1 MLRHLEYFTNDYSFK
16 RAHMLIKKLLSMMV
30 AVAATTTGLTAFAQ
44 DAYPNKPV
52 KLIVPF
58 PPGQATD
65 IVGRL
70 LADGLTKEWGQQ
82 VIVDNRGNTIVG
94 MLAGKTAPADGY
106 TITFGTSGTLGVNPS
121 LYSKLPYSPKDFEM
135 VNGVFIVP
143 LMIVAHPSF
152 PYNTATELIAAAKKE
167 PNKINIGY
175 AGTGTSQHL
184 TGELFK
190 SSANIEMTGVNY
202 KGSGPAMTDLL
213 GGQIPVL
220 VDSLASAL
228 PHVKAGKIKA
238 IAMTSAQRVPQLP
251 DVPTVA
257 EAGLPGFDGSG
268 WGGLVV
274 PAGTP
279 PAIVAKISADVQKLL
294 RDPEFQ
300 EKIIARGA
308 IPDPRGAKDWSAFVD
323 AEVVKWGDVIKK
335 ANLKAD

>member
-1 MLRHLEYFTNDYSFK
+1 MF
-16 RAHMLIKKLLSMMV
+16 IKKLLTISIAMIAASTSFQSV
-30 AVAATTTGLTAFAQ
+30 AQG
-44 DAYPNKPV
+44 AYPSKPV

-70 LADGLTKEWGQQ
+70 LADGLTKEWGQP
-82 VIVDNRGNTIVG
+82 VVVENKGNTIVG
-94 MLAGKTAPADGY
+94 MLDGKKAPADGY

-121 LYSKLPYSPKDFEM
+121 LYSKLQYGPKDFEM

-152 PYNTATELIAAAKKE
+152 PYNNVKDLIAAAKKE
-167 PNKINIGY
+167 PNKFNIGY

-190 SSANIEMTGVNY
+190 SSAKVEMTGVNY

-213 GGQIPVL
+213 GGQIPLL

-228 PHVKAGKIKA
+228 PQVKAGKIKA
-238 IAMTSAQRVPQLP
+238 LAMTSAQRVPQLP

-257 EAGLPGFDGSG
+257 EAGLPGFEGSG
-268 WGGLVV
+268 WGGLIV

-279 PAIVAKISADVQKLL
+279 PAVVTKISADVQKLL

-300 EKIIARGA
+300 QKIIDRGA
-308 IPDPRGAKDWSAFVD
+308 IPDPRGAKEWSAFVD
-323 AEVVKWGDVIKK
+323 SEVVKWGDVIKK

>member
-1 MLRHLEYFTNDYSFK
+1 MF
-16 RAHMLIKKLLSMMV
+16 IKKLLTISIAMIAASTSFQSV
-30 AVAATTTGLTAFAQ
+30 AQG
-44 DAYPNKPV
+44 AYPNKPV

-70 LADGLTKEWGQQ
+70 LADGLTKEWGQP
-82 VIVDNRGNTIVG
+82 VVVENKGNTIVG
-94 MLAGKTAPADGY
+94 MLDGKKAPADGY

-121 LYSKLPYSPKDFEM
+121 LYSKLQYGPKDFEM

-152 PYNTATELIAAAKKE
+152 PYNNVKDLIAAAKKE
-167 PNKINIGY
+167 PNKFNIGY

-190 SSANIEMTGVNY
+190 SSAKVEMTGVNY

-213 GGQIPVL
+213 GGQIPLL

-228 PHVKAGKIKA
+228 PQVKAGKIKA
-238 IAMTSAQRVPQLP
+238 LAMTSAQRVPQLP

-257 EAGLPGFDGSG
+257 EAGLPGFEGSG

-279 PAIVAKISADVQKLL
+279 PAVVTKISADVQKLL

-300 EKIIARGA
+300 QKIIDRGA
-308 IPDPRGAKDWSAFVD
+308 IPDPRGAKEWSAFVD
-323 AEVVKWGDVIKK
+323 SEVVKWGDVIKK

>member
-1 MLRHLEYFTNDYSFK
+1 LLTIAIAMIASSTSFQS
-16 RAHMLIKKLLSMMV
+16 L
-30 AVAATTTGLTAFAQ
+30 AQ
-44 DAYPNKPV
+44 GAYPNKPV

-70 LADGLTKEWGQQ
+70 LADGLTKEWGQP
-82 VIVDNRGNTIVG
+82 VVVENKGNTIVG
-94 MLAGKTAPADGY
+94 MLDGKKAPADGY

-121 LYSKLPYSPKDFEM
+121 LYSKLQYGPKDFVM

-152 PYNTATELIAAAKKE
+152 PYNNVKELIAAAKKE
-167 PNKINIGY
+167 PNKFNIGY

-190 SSANIEMTGVNY
+190 SSANVEMTGVNY

-213 GGQIPVL
+213 GGQIPLL

-228 PHVKAGKIKA
+228 PQVKAGKIKA
-238 IAMTSAQRVPQLP
+238 LAMTSAQRVPQLP

-279 PAIVAKISADVQKLL
+279 PAVVAKISADVQKLL

-300 EKIIARGA
+300 QKIIDRGA
-308 IPDPRGAKDWSAFVD
+308 IPDPRGAKEWSAFVD
-323 AEVVKWGDVIKK
+323 SEVIKWGDVIKK

>member
-1 MLRHLEYFTNDYSFK
+1 MF
-16 RAHMLIKKLLSMMV
+16 IKKLLTIAIAMM
-30 AVAATTTGLTAFAQ
+30 AASTSFQSFAQ
-44 DAYPNKPV
+44 GAYPNKPV

-70 LADGLTKEWGQQ
+70 LADGLTKEWGQP
-82 VIVDNRGNTIVG
+82 VIVENKGNTIVG
-94 MLAGKTAPADGY
+94 MLDGKKAPADGY

-121 LYSKLPYSPKDFEM
+121 LYSKLQYGPKDFEM

-152 PYNTATELIAAAKKE
+152 PYNNVSELIAAAKKE
-167 PNKINIGY
+167 PNKFNIGY

-190 SSANIEMTGVNY
+190 SSAKVEMTGVNY

-213 GGQIPVL
+213 GGQIPLL

-228 PHVKAGKIKA
+228 PQVKAGKIKA
-238 IAMTSAQRVPQLP
+238 LAMTSAQRVPQLP

-257 EAGLPGFDGSG
+257 EAGFPGFDGSG

-279 PAIVAKISADVQKLL
+279 PAVVAKISTDVQKLL

-300 EKIIARGA
+300 QKIIDRGA
-308 IPDPRGAKDWSAFVD
+308 IPDPRGAKEWSAFVD
-323 AEVVKWGDVIKK
+323 SEVIKWGDVIKK

>member
-1 MLRHLEYFTNDYSFK
+1 MI
-16 RAHMLIKKLLSMMV
+16 IKKLLTIAIAMIASS
-30 AVAATTTGLTAFAQ
+30 TSFQSFAQ
-44 DAYPNKPV
+44 GAYPNKPV
-52 KLIVPF
+52 KIIVPF

-70 LADGLTKEWGQQ
+70 LADGLTKEWGQP
-82 VIVDNRGNTIVG
+82 VVVENKGNTIVG
-94 MLAGKTAPADGY
+94 MLDGKKAPADGY

-121 LYSKLPYSPKDFEM
+121 LYSKLQYGPKDFVM

-152 PYNTATELIAAAKKE
+152 PYNNVKDLIAAAKKE
-167 PNKINIGY
+167 PNKFNIGY

-190 SSANIEMTGVNY
+190 SSAKVEMTGVNY

-213 GGQIPVL
+213 GGQIPLL

-228 PHVKAGKIKA
+228 PQVKAGKIKA
-238 IAMTSAQRVPQLP
+238 LAMTSAQRVPQLP

-257 EAGLPGFDGSG
+257 EAGLPGFEGSG

-279 PAIVAKISADVQKLL
+279 PAVVAKISADVQKLL

-300 EKIIARGA
+300 KRIIDRGA
-308 IPDPRGAKDWSAFVD
+308 IPDPRGAKEWTAFVD
-323 AEVVKWGDVIKK
+323 AEVIKWGDVIKK

>member
-1 MLRHLEYFTNDYSFK
+1 MF
-16 RAHMLIKKLLSMMV
+16 IKKLLTIAIAMIASSMSFQS
-30 AVAATTTGLTAFAQ
+30 FAQ
-44 DAYPNKPV
+44 GAYPNKPV

-70 LADGLTKEWGQQ
+70 LADGLTKEWGQP
-82 VIVDNRGNTIVG
+82 VIVENKGNTIVG
-94 MLAGKTAPADGY
+94 MLDGKKAPADGY

-121 LYSKLPYSPKDFEM
+121 LYSKLQYGPKDFEM

-152 PYNTATELIAAAKKE
+152 PFNNVSELIAAAKKE
-167 PNKINIGY
+167 PNKYNIGY

-190 SSANIEMTGVNY
+190 SSAKVEMTGVNY

-213 GGQIPVL
+213 GGQIPLL

-228 PHVKAGKIKA
+228 PQVKAGKIKA
-238 IAMTSAQRVPQLP
+238 LAMTSAQRVPQLP

-257 EAGLPGFDGSG
+257 EAGFPGFDGSG

-279 PAIVAKISADVQKLL
+279 PAVVAKISTDVQKLL

-300 EKIIARGA
+300 QKIIDRGA
-308 IPDPRGAKDWSAFVD
+308 IPDSRGAKEWSAFVD
-323 AEVVKWGDVIKK
+323 SEVIKWGDVIKK

>member
-1 MLRHLEYFTNDYSFK
+1 MF
-16 RAHMLIKKLLSMMV
+16 IKKLLTISIAMIAASTSFQSV
-30 AVAATTTGLTAFAQ
+30 AQG
-44 DAYPNKPV
+44 AYPNKPV

-70 LADGLTKEWGQQ
+70 LADGLTKEWGQP
-82 VIVDNRGNTIVG
+82 VVVENKGNTIVG
-94 MLAGKTAPADGY
+94 MLDGKKAPADGY

-121 LYSKLPYSPKDFEM
+121 LYSKLQYGPKDFEM

-152 PYNTATELIAAAKKE
+152 PFNNVKDLIAAAKKE
-167 PNKINIGY
+167 PNKFNIGY

-190 SSANIEMTGVNY
+190 SSAKVEMTGVNY

-213 GGQIPVL
+213 GGQIPLL

-228 PHVKAGKIKA
+228 PQVKAGKIKA
-238 IAMTSAQRVPQLP
+238 LAMTSAQRVPQLP

-257 EAGLPGFDGSG
+257 EAGLPGFEGSG
-268 WGGLVV
+268 WGGLIV

-279 PAIVAKISADVQKLL
+279 PAVVTKISADVQKLL
-294 RDPEFQ
+294 RNPEFQ
-300 EKIIARGA
+300 QRIIDRGA
-308 IPDPRGAKDWSAFVD
+308 IPDPRGAKEWSAFVD
-323 AEVVKWGDVIKK
+323 SEVVKWGDVIKK

>member
-1 MLRHLEYFTNDYSFK
+1 MF
-16 RAHMLIKKLLSMMV
+16 IKKLLTIAIAMIASSMSFQS
-30 AVAATTTGLTAFAQ
+30 LAQ
-44 DAYPNKPV
+44 GAYPNKPV

-70 LADGLTKEWGQQ
+70 LADGLTKEWGQP
-82 VIVDNRGNTIVG
+82 VVVENKGNTIVG
-94 MLAGKTAPADGY
+94 MLDGKKAPADGY

-121 LYSKLPYSPKDFEM
+121 LYSKLQYGPKDFVM

-152 PYNTATELIAAAKKE
+152 PYNNVKELIAAAKKE
-167 PNKINIGY
+167 PNKFNIGY

-190 SSANIEMTGVNY
+190 SSANVEMTGVNY

-213 GGQIPVL
+213 GGQIPLL

-228 PHVKAGKIKA
+228 PQVKAGKIKA
-238 IAMTSAQRVPQLP
+238 LAMTSAQRVPQLP

-279 PAIVAKISADVQKLL
+279 PAVVAKISADVQKLL

-300 EKIIARGA
+300 QKIIDRGA
-308 IPDPRGAKDWSAFVD
+308 IPDPRGAKEWSAFVD
-323 AEVVKWGDVIKK
+323 SEVIKWGDVIKK

>member
-1 MLRHLEYFTNDYSFK
+1 MF
-16 RAHMLIKKLLSMMV
+16 IKKLLTITV
-30 AVAATTTGLTAFAQ
+30 AMIAGTTSLQSIAQ
-44 DAYPNKPV
+44 GAYPNKPV
-52 KLIVPF
+52 KIIVPF

-70 LADGLTKEWGQQ
+70 LADGLTKEWGQP
-82 VIVDNRGNTIVG
+82 VVVENKGNTIVG
-94 MLAGKTAPADGY
+94 MLDGKKAPADGY

-121 LYSKLPYSPKDFEM
+121 LYSKLQYGPKDFVM

-152 PYNTATELIAAAKKE
+152 PYNNVADLIAAAKKE
-167 PNKINIGY
+167 PNKFNIGY

-190 SSANIEMTGVNY
+190 SSAKVEMTGVNY

-213 GGQIPVL
+213 GGQITLL

-228 PHVKAGKIKA
+228 PQVKAGKIKA
-238 IAMTSAQRVPQLP
+238 LAMTSAQRVPQLP

-257 EAGLPGFDGSG
+257 EAGLPGFEGSG

-279 PAIVAKISADVQKLL
+279 PAVVAKISTDVQKLL

-300 EKIIARGA
+300 QKIIARGA
-308 IPDPRGAKDWSAFVD
+308 IPDPRGAKEWTAFVD
-323 AEVVKWGDVIKK
+323 SEVIKWGDVIKK

>member
-1 MLRHLEYFTNDYSFK
+1 MF
-16 RAHMLIKKLLSMMV
+16 IKKLLTISIAMIAASTSFQSV
-30 AVAATTTGLTAFAQ
+30 AQG
-44 DAYPNKPV
+44 AYPNKPV
-52 KLIVPF
+52 KIIVPF

-70 LADGLTKEWGQQ
+70 LADGLTKDWGQP
-82 VIVDNRGNTIVG
+82 VVVENKGNTIVG
-94 MLAGKTAPADGY
+94 MLDGKNAPADGY

-121 LYSKLPYSPKDFEM
+121 LYSKLQYGPKDFEM

-152 PYNTATELIAAAKKE
+152 PYNNVTELIAAAKKE
-167 PNKINIGY
+167 PNKFNIGY

-190 SSANIEMTGVNY
+190 SSAKVEMTGVNY

-213 GGQIPVL
+213 GGQIPLL

-228 PHVKAGKIKA
+228 PQVKAGKIKA
-238 IAMTSAQRVPQLP
+238 LAMTSAQRVPQLP

-257 EAGLPGFDGSG
+257 EAGLPGFEGSG
-268 WGGLVV
+268 WGGLIV

-279 PAIVAKISADVQKLL
+279 PAVVTKISADVQKLL

-300 EKIIARGA
+300 QRIIARGA
-308 IPDPRGAKDWSAFVD
+308 IPDPRGAKEWSAFVD
-323 AEVVKWGDVIKK
+323 SEVVKWGDVIKK

>member
-1 MLRHLEYFTNDYSFK
+1 MF
-16 RAHMLIKKLLSMMV
+16 IKKLLTIAIAMIASSMSFQS
-30 AVAATTTGLTAFAQ
+30 FAQ
-44 DAYPNKPV
+44 GAYPNKPV

-70 LADGLTKEWGQQ
+70 LADGLTKEWGQP
-82 VIVDNRGNTIVG
+82 VIVENKGNTIVG
-94 MLAGKTAPADGY
+94 MLDGKKAPADGY

-121 LYSKLPYSPKDFEM
+121 LYSKLQYGPKDFEM

-152 PYNTATELIAAAKKE
+152 PFNNVSELIAAAKKE
-167 PNKINIGY
+167 PNKFNIGY

-190 SSANIEMTGVNY
+190 SSAKVEMTGVNY

-213 GGQIPVL
+213 GGQIPLL

-228 PHVKAGKIKA
+228 PQVKAGKIKA
-238 IAMTSAQRVPQLP
+238 LAMTSAQRVPQLP

-257 EAGLPGFDGSG
+257 EAGFPGFDGSG

-279 PAIVAKISADVQKLL
+279 PAVVAKISTDVQKLL

-300 EKIIARGA
+300 QRIIDRGA
-308 IPDPRGAKDWSAFVD
+308 IPDPRGAKEWSAFVD
-323 AEVVKWGDVIKK
+323 SEVIKWGDVIKK

>member
-1 MLRHLEYFTNDYSFK
+1 MF
-16 RAHMLIKKLLSMMV
+16 IKKLLTIAIAMIAASTSFQSV
-30 AVAATTTGLTAFAQ
+30 AQG
-44 DAYPNKPV
+44 AYPNKPV

-70 LADGLTKEWGQQ
+70 LADGLTKEWGQP
-82 VIVDNRGNTIVG
+82 VVVENKGNTIVG
-94 MLAGKTAPADGY
+94 MLDGKKAPADGY

-121 LYSKLPYSPKDFEM
+121 LYSKLQYGPKDFEM

-152 PYNTATELIAAAKKE
+152 PYNNVKDLIAAAKKE
-167 PNKINIGY
+167 PNKFNIGY

-190 SSANIEMTGVNY
+190 SSAKVEMTGVNY

-213 GGQIPVL
+213 GGQIPLL

-228 PHVKAGKIKA
+228 PQVKAGKIKA
-238 IAMTSAQRVPQLP
+238 LAMTSAQRVPQLP

-257 EAGLPGFDGSG
+257 EAGLPGFEGSG

-279 PAIVAKISADVQKLL
+279 PAVVTKISADVQKLL

-300 EKIIARGA
+300 QRIIDRGA
-308 IPDPRGAKDWSAFVD
+308 IPDPRGAKEWSAFVD
-323 AEVVKWGDVIKK
+323 SEVVKWGDVIKK

>member
-1 MLRHLEYFTNDYSFK
+1 MFIR
-16 RAHMLIKKLLSMMV
+16 KLLTI
-30 AVAATTTGLTAFAQ
+30 AVAMIAGVTSFQSLAQ
-44 DAYPNKPV
+44 GAYPNKPV

-70 LADGLTKEWGQQ
+70 LADGLTKEWGQP
-82 VIVDNRGNTIVG
+82 VVVENKGNTIVG
-94 MLAGKTAPADGY
+94 MLDGKKAPADGY

-121 LYSKLPYSPKDFEM
+121 LYSKLQYGPKDFVM

-152 PYNTATELIAAAKKE
+152 PYNNVKDLIAAAKKE
-167 PNKINIGY
+167 PNKFNIGY

-190 SSANIEMTGVNY
+190 SSAKVEMTGVNY

-213 GGQIPVL
+213 GGQIPLL

-228 PHVKAGKIKA
+228 PQVKAGKIKA
-238 IAMTSAQRVPQLP
+238 LAMTSAQRVPQLP

-279 PAIVAKISADVQKLL
+279 PAVIAKISADVQKLL

-300 EKIIARGA
+300 KRIIDRGA
-308 IPDPRGAKDWSAFVD
+308 IPDPRGAKEWSAFVD
-323 AEVVKWGDVIKK
+323 SEVVKWGDVIKK

>member
-1 MLRHLEYFTNDYSFK
+1 
-16 RAHMLIKKLLSMMV
+16 MLIKNVLSAII
-30 AVAATTTGLTAFAQ
+30 AVTASVTSFHSIAQ
-44 DAYPNKPV
+44 DSYPNKPV

-70 LADGLTKEWGQQ
+70 LADGLTKEWGQP

-94 MLAGKTAPADGY
+94 MLDGKKAPADGY

-121 LYSKLPYSPKDFEM
+121 LYSKLQYGPKDFEM

-152 PYNTATELIAAAKKE
+152 PYNNVTELIAAAKKE
-167 PNKINIGY
+167 PNKFNIGY

-190 SSANIEMTGVNY
+190 SSAQVEMTGVNY

-213 GGQIPVL
+213 GGQIPLL

-238 IAMTSAQRVPQLP
+238 LAMTSAQRVPQLP

-279 PAIVAKISADVQKLL
+279 PAVVAKISADVQKLL

-300 EKIIARGA
+300 QKIIARGA
-308 IPDPRGAKDWSAFVD
+308 IPDPRGAKEWSAFVD
-323 AEVVKWGDVIKK
+323 SEVVKWGDVIKK

>member
-1 MLRHLEYFTNDYSFK
+1 
-16 RAHMLIKKLLSMMV
+16 MLIKNILSTII
-30 AVAATTTGLTAFAQ
+30 AVTASVTSLHSVAQ
-44 DAYPNKPV
+44 DSYPNKPV

-70 LADGLTKEWGQQ
+70 LADGLTKEWGQP

-94 MLAGKTAPADGY
+94 MLDGKKAPADGY

-121 LYSKLPYSPKDFEM
+121 LYSKLPYGPKDFEM

-152 PYNTATELIAAAKKE
+152 PYNNVTDLIAAVKKD
-167 PNKINIGY
+167 PNKMNIGY

-190 SSANIEMTGVNY
+190 SSANVEMTGVNY

-213 GGQIPVL
+213 GGQIPLL

-238 IAMTSAQRVPQLP
+238 LAMTSAQRVPQLP

-257 EAGLPGFDGSG
+257 EAGLPGFEGSG

-279 PAIVAKISADVQKLL
+279 PAVVAKISADVQKLL
-294 RDPEFQ
+294 NDPEFQ
-300 EKIIARGA
+300 QKIIARGA

-323 AEVVKWGDVIKK
+323 SEVVKWGGVIKK

>member
-1 MLRHLEYFTNDYSFK
+1 MF
-16 RAHMLIKKLLSMMV
+16 IKKLLTISIAMIAASTSFQSV
-30 AVAATTTGLTAFAQ
+30 AQG
-44 DAYPNKPV
+44 AYPNKPV
-52 KLIVPF
+52 KIIVPF

-70 LADGLTKEWGQQ
+70 LADGLTKDWGQP
-82 VIVDNRGNTIVG
+82 VVVENKGNTIVG
-94 MLAGKTAPADGY
+94 MLDGKNAPADGY

-121 LYSKLPYSPKDFEM
+121 LYSKLQYGPKDFEM

-152 PYNTATELIAAAKKE
+152 PYNNVTELIAAAKKE
-167 PNKINIGY
+167 PNKFNIGY

-190 SSANIEMTGVNY
+190 SSAKVEMTGVNY

-213 GGQIPVL
+213 GGQIPLL

-228 PHVKAGKIKA
+228 PQVKAGKIKA
-238 IAMTSAQRVPQLP
+238 LAMTSAQRVPQLP

-257 EAGLPGFDGSG
+257 EAGLPGFEGSG

-279 PAIVAKISADVQKLL
+279 PAVVTKISADVQKLL

-300 EKIIARGA
+300 QRIIARGA
-308 IPDPRGAKDWSAFVD
+308 IPDPRGAKEWSAFVD
-323 AEVVKWGDVIKK
+323 SEVVKWGDVIKK

>member
-1 MLRHLEYFTNDYSFK
+1 MYLSHPYRTHTMHKN
-16 RAHMLIKKLLSMMV
+16 LLSFVV
-30 AVAATTTGLTAFAQ
+30 AVAACASGMSVHAQ

-70 LADGLTKEWGQQ
+70 LAEGLTKEWGQQ
-82 VIVDNRGNTIVG
+82 VIVDNRSNSIVG
-94 MLAGKTAPADGY
+94 MLAGKTAAPDGY
-106 TITFGTSGTLGVNPS
+106 TITFGTSGTIGVNPS
-121 LYSKLPYSPKDFEM
+121 LYSKLSYGPKDFEK

-143 LMIVAHPSF
+143 LMLVAHPSF
-152 PYNTATELIAAAKKE
+152 KYNTAKEIIDASKKE
-167 PNKINIGY
+167 PNSINIGY

-202 KGSGPAMTDLL
+202 KGSGPAMIDLL
-213 GGQIPVL
+213 GGQIPLL

-238 IAMTSAQRVPQLP
+238 IAMTSATRAPQLP

-257 EAGLPGFDGSG
+257 ESAGLPNFDGSG

-279 PAIVAKISADVQKLL
+279 PAVVAKISADVQKLL
-294 RDPEFQ
+294 KDPAFQ

-308 IPDPRGAKDWSAFVD
+308 IPDPRGAKEWGAFVD
-323 AEVVKWGDVIKK
+323 AEIAKWAEVIKK

>member
-1 MLRHLEYFTNDYSFK
+1 ML
-16 RAHMLIKKLLSMMV
+16 KKNILSLAL
-30 AVAATTTGLTAFAQ
+30 AVFASVSTLPSQAQ
-44 DAYPNKPV
+44 DVFPNKPV

-70 LADGLTKEWGQQ
+70 LAEGLTKEWGQQ
-82 VIVDNRGNTIVG
+82 VIVDNRSNTITG
-94 MLAGKTAPADGY
+94 MLAGKAAPADGY
-106 TITFGTSGTLGVNPS
+106 TITFGTSGTLGVNPT
-121 LYSKLPYSPKDFEM
+121 LYTKLAYGPKDFEM

-152 PYNTATELIAAAKKE
+152 EYNTIPELIAAAKKN
-167 PNKINIGY
+167 PDKFNIGY

-190 SSANIEMTGVNY
+190 SSADVQLTGINY
-202 KGSGPAMTDLL
+202 KGSGPAMIDLL
-213 GGQIPVL
+213 GGQVPLL

-228 PHVKAGKIKA
+228 PHLKAGKIKA
-238 IAMTSAQRVPQLP
+238 LAMTSAQRVPQLP

-257 EAGLPGFDGSG
+257 EAGFVGFDGSG

-279 PAIVAKISADVQKLL
+279 PAIVSKISADVQKVLN
-294 RDPEFQ
+294 DPAFQ
-300 EKIIARGA
+300 ERVIARGA
-308 IPDPRGAKDWSAFVD
+308 IPDPRGSKEWTAFVN
-323 AEVVKWGDVIKK
+323 AEVIKWGDVIKK

>member
-1 MLRHLEYFTNDYSFK
+1 MF
-16 RAHMLIKKLLSMMV
+16 IKKLLTI
-30 AVAATTTGLTAFAQ
+30 AVAMIAGTTSLQSVAQ
-44 DAYPNKPV
+44 GAYPNKPV
-52 KLIVPF
+52 KIIVPF

-70 LADGLTKEWGQQ
+70 LADGLTKEWGQP
-82 VIVDNRGNTIVG
+82 VVVENKGNTIVG
-94 MLAGKTAPADGY
+94 MLDGKKAPADGY

-121 LYSKLPYSPKDFEM
+121 LYSKLQYGPKDFEM

-152 PYNTATELIAAAKKE
+152 PYNNVTDLIAAAKKE
-167 PNKINIGY
+167 PNKFNIGY

-190 SSANIEMTGVNY
+190 SSAKVELTGVNY

-213 GGQIPVL
+213 GGQIPLL

-228 PHVKAGKIKA
+228 PQVKAGKIKA
-238 IAMTSAQRVPQLP
+238 LAMTSAQRVPQLP

-257 EAGLPGFDGSG
+257 EAGLPGVDGCG

-279 PAIVAKISADVQKLL
+279 PAVVSKISADVQKLL

-300 EKIIARGA
+300 QKIIARGA
-308 IPDPRGAKDWSAFVD
+308 IPDPRGAKEWTAFVNS
-323 AEVVKWGDVIKK
+323 EVIKWGDVIKK

>member
-1 MLRHLEYFTNDYSFK
+1 
-16 RAHMLIKKLLSMMV
+16 
-30 AVAATTTGLTAFAQ
+30 
-44 DAYPNKPV
+44 
-52 KLIVPF
+52 
-58 PPGQATD
+58 
-65 IVGRL
+65 L
-70 LADGLTKEWGQQ
+70 LADGLTKEWGQP
-82 VIVDNRGNTIVG
+82 VVVENKGNTIVG
-94 MLAGKTAPADGY
+94 MLDGKKAPADGY

-121 LYSKLPYSPKDFEM
+121 LYSKLQYGPKDFEM

-152 PYNTATELIAAAKKE
+152 PYNNVKDLIAAAKKE
-167 PNKINIGY
+167 PNKFNIGY

-190 SSANIEMTGVNY
+190 SSAKVEMTGVNY

-213 GGQIPVL
+213 GGQIPLL

-228 PHVKAGKIKA
+228 PQVKAGKIKA
-238 IAMTSAQRVPQLP
+238 LAMTSAQRVPQLP

-257 EAGLPGFDGSG
+257 EAGLPGFEGSG

-279 PAIVAKISADVQKLL
+279 PAVVTKISADVQKLL

-300 EKIIARGA
+300 QRIIDRGA
-308 IPDPRGAKDWSAFVD
+308 IPDPRGAKEWSAFVD
-323 AEVVKWGDVIKK
+323 SEVVKWGDVIKK